1 MNVDVLVYDGFDELD
16 GVGPYEVFDYALD
29 YAADGE
35 DRAGRVRYV
44 TLDDR
49 DAVTASHGTRIGVD
63 GTLPDPEADDRP
75 DLLVVPGGGWSARDE
90 EASAWAEAQKGDVP
104 RALAS
109 HHASGTRIAS
119 VCTGSMLLAEA
130 GVTDGRR
137 AVTHASA
144 AEELRE
150 SGARVV
156 DARVVDDGDL
166 LSAGGVTSGIDLA
179 LYVVEREFGAAVADR
194 VATVIE
200 YERRYEVAAAESAE
214 AGGAPATES
223 TE

>member
-16 GVGPYEVFDYALD
+16 GIGPYEVFDYALE

-63 GTLPDPEADDRP
+63 GTLSDPEADDAP

-104 RALAS
+104 RALAA

-144 AEELRE
+144 VEELRE

-166 LSAGGVTSGIDLA
+166 LTAGGVTSGIDLA
-179 LYVVEREFGAAVADR
+179 LYAVEREFGAAVADR

-200 YERRYEVAAAESAE
+200 YERRYEVAAAEDAE
-214 AGGAPATES
+214 AIDTAATDP